1 MYLAQVSRPSAP
13 GGAPVSMAGLE
24 EYLPEQLKS
33 MLPSSAGGQ
42 FAVLAAGMI
51 LLAIAFSGGVGGGT
65 YRGKR

>member
-1 MYLAQVSRPSAP
+1 
-13 GGAPVSMAGLE
+13 MAGLE